1 MGLCTFPSVAGQ
13 SLSVDDYA
21 RLGFMS
27 IVAEFCWLFAGHV
40 WFYYRFLYYTASD
53 TSPLDGV
60 GHVFRLLP

>member
-1 MGLCTFPSVAGQ
+1 
-13 SLSVDDYA
+13 
-21 RLGFMS
+21 MS